1 MAAAG
6 GLRYRGA
13 VLSVARRRPSDALSR
28 PGDEEVLFGR
38 RPVLAALQSQRPV
51 HRLLLVRGGRGDVVA
66 EIRSR
71 ARQLGVPVDVR
82 DRPALDRASGGGNHQ
97 GVVAL
102 LAARSYADFE
112 QVLAGARE
120 SGFLVFLDGIQDP
133 HNLGAILRTAHALGA
148 DAAVVPR
155 RGSAGLTPAA
165 AKAAAGAAEQ
175 LPLCRVANLRQALT
189 RARGAGLWVTGLD
202 AAGDR
207 SFDSLDFTGPG
218 ALVVGAEGRGLRPL
232 VRESCDFV
240 VRIPVGREQA
250 GSMNASV
257 AAGIALYEVFRQR
270 RGATP

>member
-1 MAAAG
+1 M
-6 GLRYRGA
+6 
-13 VLSVARRRPSDALSR
+13 SR
-28 PGDEEVLFGR
+28 PGGEDVLFGR
-38 RPVLAALQSQRPV
+38 RPVLAALQSERPV
-51 HRLLLVRGGRGDVVA
+51 HRLLLLRGGRGDVVDG
-66 EIRSR
+66 IR
-71 ARQLGVPVDVR
+71 ARARRLGVPVDER
-82 DRPALDRASGGGNHQ
+82 DRPALDRAAGGGNHQ

-112 QVLAGARE
+112 QVLSGARE
-120 SGFLVFLDGIQDP
+120 AGFLVFLDGIQDP

-148 DAAVVPR
+148 DAAVIPR
-155 RGSAGLTPAA
+155 RGGAGLTSTA

-175 LPLCRVANLRQALT
+175 LPLCRVANLRQSLT

-202 AAGDR
+202 AAAGR

-232 VRESCDFV
+232 VRQSCDFIA
-240 VRIPVGREQA
+240 RIPMGREQA

-270 RGATP
+270 RGGRP

>member
-1 MAAAG
+1 M
-6 GLRYRGA
+6 
-13 VLSVARRRPSDALSR
+13 SR
-28 PGDEEVLFGR
+28 PGGGDVLFGR
-38 RPVLAALQSQRPV
+38 RPVLAALQSERPV
-51 HRLLLVRGGRGDVVA
+51 HRLLLVRGGRGAVVD
-66 EIRSR
+66 EIRRR
-71 ARQLGVPVDVR
+71 ARQLGVPVDMR
-82 DRPALDRASGGGNHQ
+82 DRPALDRAAGDGNHQ

-102 LAARSYADFE
+102 LAARSYADFG
-112 QVLAGARE
+112 QVLSGTRE

-218 ALVVGAEGRGLRPL
+218 ALVRAATSSPVSPWAASRPA
-232 VRESCDFV
+232 R
-240 VRIPVGREQA
+240 
-250 GSMNASV
+250 
-257 AAGIALYEVFRQR
+257 
-270 RGATP
+270 